1 MSATRSPLS
10 APGERSIAA
19 ADDSIGSLMG
29 WSGKTVWIT
38 GASSGIGEALAVAL
52 AAEDATLILS
62 GRRSDA
68 LEALAELLPGEHFV
82 LPFEAT
88 DWDALPAAV
97 EAAWSW
103 RGAVDMLVNNAGIS
117 QRSLAIDTRPDVY
130 RRLIETD
137 LLAPIW
143 LTQTILPLMAERR
156 GGHILAVA
164 SVAGRVGTPLRTGY
178 CAAKHGLIGYFDALR
193 AEVEEAYGMRV
204 TNVLPGSV
212 RTGVSINAL
221 QGDGSPRGVSDVN
234 IEHGMDPAECARR
247 ILAGIAAGARE
258 IIVAEGTEAA
268 AAELRNADPERLFGL
283 LAREGARLATERE
296 AGGGADWRPEPART
310 NRPATPDPG
319 D

>member
-1 MSATRSPLS
+1 MR
-10 APGERSIAA
+10 
-19 ADDSIGSLMG
+19 

-52 AAEDATLILS
+52 AAEGALLILS

-68 LEALAELLPGEHFV
+68 LEALADRLPGEHLV

-88 DWDALPAAV
+88 DWAALQGVV
-97 EAAWSW
+97 ESAWSW
-103 RGAVDMLVNNAGIS
+103 RDGIDMLVNNAGIS
-117 QRSLAIDTRPDVY
+117 QRSLAIDTKPDVY

-143 LTQTILPLMAERR
+143 LTQILLPFMAERR
-156 GGHILAVA
+156 AGHIVAIA

-178 CAAKHGLIGYFDALR
+178 CAAKHGVIGYFDALR
-193 AEVEEAYGMRV
+193 AEVEEAYGIGV

-221 QGDGSPRGVSDVN
+221 QGDGSRRGVSDVN
-234 IEHGMDPAECARR
+234 IDHGMDPAECARR
-247 ILAGIAAGARE
+247 ILAGVAAGARE
-258 IIVAEGTEAA
+258 LIVAEGTEAG
-268 AAELRNADPERLFGL
+268 AAELRRQDPERLFDL
-283 LAREGARLATERE
+283 LAREGARLAAERE
-296 AGGGADWRPEPART
+296 AGGGAGWRPDPVRT
-310 NRPATPDPG
+310 NRPAVPDGG